1 MSMKEKWKQVKKI
14 TLTFRTKQFSVME
27 TYNNEFDEIIII
39 FRDQNGGPLE
49 IEDKV
54 ILKLLINN

>member
-1 MSMKEKWKQVKKI
+1 
-14 TLTFRTKQFSVME
+14 ME
-27 TYNNEFDEIIII
+27 TYNNEFDEIII